1 MLHAGLNQGLKILAY
16 PVNESGVYVAI
27 HHNLDV
33 PLMGV
38 KRKFIPLGSENNAKV
53 KIEAVKDHGGSW
65 CFDNEEDKNGKP
77 KNLGKYRVL
86 KYFRFLRYQLCHSS
100 FFSTFQNKIII
111 YSVHSSCRQFIMHEK
126 YKHLIVNG
134 FTL

>member
-1 MLHAGLNQGLKILAY
+1 MLGHKNKVLHAGLNQGLKILAY
-16 PVNESGVYVAI
+16 PANESGTLVAI

-77 KNLGKYRVL
+77 KNLGKY
-86 KYFRFLRYQLCHSS
+86 
-100 FFSTFQNKIII
+100 
-111 YSVHSSCRQFIMHEK
+111 
-126 YKHLIVNG
+126 
-134 FTL
+134 

>member
-1 MLHAGLNQGLKILAY
+1 MLGHKNKVLHAGLNQGLKILAY
-16 PVNESGVYVAI
+16 PANESGIYVAI

-65 CFDNEEDKNGKP
+65 CFDNEEDENGKP
-77 KNLGKYRVL
+77 MPIIVQGDP
-86 KYFRFLRYQLCHSS
+86 
-100 FFSTFQNKIII
+100 NKP
-111 YSVHSSCRQFIMHEK
+111 RAKFIPPSK
-126 YKHLIVNG
+126 SKDTKDNNNKKHKTTKG
-134 FTL
+134 

>member
-1 MLHAGLNQGLKILAY
+1 MLGHQNKVLHAGLNQGLKILAY
-16 PVNESGVYVAI
+16 PTNESGIYVAI

-53 KIEAVKDHGGSW
+53 KIEAVKDPGAW

-77 KNLGKYRVL
+77 KNLGMYMCIFG
-86 KYFRFLRYQLCHSS
+86 Y
-100 FFSTFQNKIII
+100 
-111 YSVHSSCRQFIMHEK
+111 YSLSQFKSH
-126 YKHLIVNG
+126 
-134 FTL
+134 